1 MMDDKTYEE
10 LLKVKDYEII
20 ANILLNDVESRK
32 DNRKLIKKYYN
43 KIGITIDEAF
53 DRNDVLNY
61 QSIERMARL
70 LKAKNHSLRYEKLKE
85 VDYYKDLATDIPVAV
100 RLF

>member
-1 MMDDKTYEE
+1 MTDKTYEE

-20 ANILLNDVESRK
+20 ANILLNDIETRK
-32 DNRKLIKKYYN
+32 DNRKLIKKYYRTL
-43 KIGITIDEAF
+43 GYSLDEAF
-53 DRNDVLNY
+53 ERNDLPNY
-61 QSIERMARL
+61 QTIERMARL

-85 VDYYKDLATDIPVAV
+85 VDYYKELATDIPVAV

>member
-1 MMDDKTYEE
+1 MRVLFWNIE
-10 LLKVKDYEII
+10 LIFVT
-20 ANILLNDVESRK
+20 LLVSQLASGERSER
-32 DNRKLIKKYYN
+32 
-43 KIGITIDEAF
+43 A
-53 DRNDVLNY
+53 VLPVNVPIMFVTLLVS
-61 QSIERMARL
+61 QLVTPVRSARL

>member
-1 MMDDKTYEE
+1 MTDKTYEE

-20 ANILLNDVESRK
+20 ANILLNDIDTRK
-32 DNRKLIKKYYN
+32 DKKYYQTL
-43 KIGITIDEAF
+43 GYSLDEAF
-53 DRNDVLNY
+53 ERNDLPNY
-61 QSIERMARL
+61 QTIERMARL